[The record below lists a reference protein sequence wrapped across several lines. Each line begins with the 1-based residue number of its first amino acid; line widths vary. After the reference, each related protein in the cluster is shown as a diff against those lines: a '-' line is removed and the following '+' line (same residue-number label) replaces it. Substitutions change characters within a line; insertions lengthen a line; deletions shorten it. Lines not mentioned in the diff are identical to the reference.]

1 MARQPEETSHFRA
14 VQRES
19 DNPIVEEFKEELLK
33 RPSYGTAP
41 TLESEE
47 RLCRLEGLLAELLD
61 RVEALERQVESFE
74 RKKIGK

>member
-1 MARQPEETSHFRA
+1 MARQPEETSPSRA

-41 TLESEE
+41 VLESEE
-47 RLCRLEGLLAELLD
+47 RLCSLEGLLAELLG
-61 RVEALERQVESFE
+61 RVEALERQVEALKG
-74 RKKIGK
+74 RK

>member
-1 MARQPEETSHFRA
+1 MARQPGEITPSKA

-33 RPSYGTAP
+33 RPSYGTAS

-47 RLCRLEGLLAELLD
+47 RLCRLEGLLADLLR
-61 RVEALERQVESFE
+61 RVDALERQVGVLGG
-74 RKKIGK
+74 KK

>member
-1 MARQPEETSHFRA
+1 MARQPEENVPTRA
-14 VQRES
+14 MQRES

-47 RLCRLEGLLAELLD
+47 RLCHLEGLLGELLQ
-61 RVEALERQVESFE
+61 RVEALERQVEALKG
-74 RKKIGK
+74 RK